1 MTAVAGDGARTE
13 PEPSGDAAVTRLG
26 SGGPWEALYGY
37 CRVVRAGQS
46 AITAGCT
53 STVDGRVAHVG
64 DAAAQT
70 AQAIRIGL
78 DALAEVGAGPADVVR
93 TRMYVTDRVYA
104 DEVGRAH
111 NAVFGAV
118 RPVATMVVVAGLID
132 PDHLVEVELEAWLGD
147 R

>member
-1 MTAVAGDGARTE
+1 MT
-13 PEPSGDAAVTRLG
+13 VTRLG
-26 SGGPWEALYGY
+26 SGGPWEATYGY
-37 CRVVRAGQS
+37 SRVVRAGEL
-46 AITAGCT
+46 AWTAGCT
-53 STVDGRVAHVG
+53 STVDGQVAHVG

-70 AQAIRIGL
+70 AQALRIGL
-78 DALAEVGAGPADVVR
+78 DALAEVGAEPADVVR
-93 TRMYVTDRVYA
+93 TRMYVTDRIYA

-118 RPVATMVVVAGLID
+118 RPAATMVIVAGLLD